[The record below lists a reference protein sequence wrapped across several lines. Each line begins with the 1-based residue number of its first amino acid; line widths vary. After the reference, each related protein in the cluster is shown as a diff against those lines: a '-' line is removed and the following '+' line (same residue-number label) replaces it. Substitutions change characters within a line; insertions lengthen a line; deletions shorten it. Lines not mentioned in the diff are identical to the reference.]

1 MRDPDETTK
10 KILSFLS
17 EQSQIANRNFKTS
30 RNLILVTIII
40 MFLQIGYAV
49 WSNYE
54 TNSTQNNLK
63 KIIDTQSQQSEGI
76 SRMSLSLLD
85 LQNQV
90 RTLEQE
96 NERLNQKL
104 SKN

>member
-1 MRDPDETTK
+1 M
-10 KILSFLS
+10 I
-17 EQSQIANRNFKTS
+17 
-30 RNLILVTIII
+30 
-40 MFLQIGYAV
+40 LQIGYAV

>member
-1 MRDPDETTK
+1 
-10 KILSFLS
+10 
-17 EQSQIANRNFKTS
+17 
-30 RNLILVTIII
+30 